1 MGILEGLTNRKIG
14 GNMGLAES
22 SVKNIVQ
29 RLFGKAGVKTRG
41 QLVRV
46 ALEGSLGAEQEVGKE
61 LPNEIAN
68 VAPPKS

>member
-1 MGILEGLTNRKIG
+1 MGLT
-14 GNMGLAES
+14 ES

-46 ALEGSLGAEQEVGKE
+46 AFEGSLGAGQQFIQP
-61 LPNEIAN
+61 PNENGDRFTAE
-68 VAPPKS
+68 V